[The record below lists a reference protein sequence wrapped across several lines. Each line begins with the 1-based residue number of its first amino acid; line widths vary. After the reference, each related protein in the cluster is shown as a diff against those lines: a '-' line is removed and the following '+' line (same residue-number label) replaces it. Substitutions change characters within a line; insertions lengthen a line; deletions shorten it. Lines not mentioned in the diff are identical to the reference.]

1 MIFGDLIPHYLILVH
16 INSFAYSFLA
26 ETWSTQLKNGSH
38 MARLVE
44 PSSAVELRWA
54 SHCEVQC
61 RL

>member
-44 PSSAVELRWA
+44 PSSAVEL
-54 SHCEVQC
+54 
-61 RL
+61 